1 MHGCM
6 VSRFSHV
13 QLFATSWTV
22 AHQAPLSM
30 WFSSQEYWS
39 EFPLESVTR
48 GIFPTQWSNSRLLWL
63 LHCRQILYCWATREA
78 PLPSLPCFKVSHGS
92 LLPTVQRARN
102 WAQCSGSFLSG
113 LNLKCRDSLFNSN
126 SLLPLLYVELQ
137 FCLRQKCA
145 HLKCIITN
153 LPCNWWSMR
162 LFIFIIIICCFF
174 FHEHSIYTFTI
185 KTRPRF
191 LKGDKTKC

>member
-1 MHGCM
+1 MCM
-6 VSRFSHV
+6 LSCSSCVW
-13 QLFATSWTV
+13 LFETPWTV
-22 AHQAPLSM
+22 THPAPCP
-30 WFSSQEYWS
+30 WG
-39 EFPLESVTR
+39 FPGKNTGVACRVLLQ
-48 GIFPTQWSNSRLLWL
+48 GLFPTQGSKLCLLWL

-162 LFIFIIIICCFF
+162 LFIFIIIIIGTCG
-174 FHEHSIYTFTI
+174 S
-185 KTRPRF
+185 
-191 LKGDKTKC
+191 